1 MEQNDRQFEGMLAV
15 ARQRLCRHAP
25 QDIARRAGVTLA
37 EGQFRVATLG
47 GDVTVTAADFT
58 VSPTLDMWHTLTLL
72 HYLDLADGTPP
83 TGQMMAFAQY
93 LDGMVRGEGFDRHA
107 EHVIRSRLGLLPP
120 ETLRRRCLALGAELL
135 PSNADLCARF
145 DFLPRYPIWLRMW
158 LPDEE
163 FPASGR
169 MFVDETAT
177 HYLTVED
184 AVTVGDLL
192 LSLLLEEEPSVF
204 RASHR

>member
-1 MEQNDRQFEGMLAV
+1 MEQRSHRQFESMLAV
-15 ARQRLCRHAP
+15 ARERLLRHTPEELAHRAAVSLV
-25 QDIARRAGVTLA
+25 DGGLEVESFGRRVHVSLP
-37 EGQFRVATLG
+37 
-47 GDVTVTAADFT
+47 DCAAA
-58 VSPTLDMWHTLTLL
+58 PTLDMWHTLTLL
-72 HYLDLADGTPP
+72 HYLDLADGTALS
-83 TGQMMAFAQY
+83 GRMMAFSQY
-93 LDGMVRGEGFDRHA
+93 QDGMVRGGGFDRHA
-107 EHVIRSRLGLLPP
+107 EQVLRRLGTVPP
-120 ETLRRRCLALGAELL
+120 EALRRRCLALGGQLL

-145 DFLPRYPIWLRMW
+145 DFMPRYPLWLRLW

-169 MFVDETAT
+169 LFVDECAA

-192 LSLLLEEEPSVF
+192 LTLLLEESPSVC